1 MRTFFALF
9 YLLLI
14 AWACNPATQQN
25 QIEMKQL
32 SLLDSAADATP
43 TIRQYLENSNE
54 NTRFLLPTGTY
65 HLYPDKAIEKYCII
79 SNHDHGIVRI
89 GFDLSGAK
97 NITIDGQ
104 GSKLIFHGDIIP
116 FNLEDATNI
125 VLRNFSIDWARP
137 FHSQGTVVAVDETK
151 KTFDLKITEQYPYR
165 IEGTQ
170 LIWLRDADQSPWNAR
185 AWVQDVRIN
194 LFFDGP
200 TKATAYR
207 VKHHKLNPYYPL
219 MHTQYRAWELEPGLV
234 RILDTIAELPKPG
247 WIWASKGGL
256 RPVRLSPAIRMLGC
270 RDINIQLV
278 NIYHAGGMGIIG
290 ERTENV
296 SLNRVNVCLPP
307 DNTDCIV
314 SSTADATHFVNCRGV
329 IRIDSCLFENMLDDA
344 TNIHGQYLKLTGIIG
359 KNTIGASAPHHEQSV
374 NRFASPGD
382 TLCFRDNTTLE
393 AYKKLIVKTYTYVNE
408 YYAEIE
414 FDGDVEDLKPNSG
427 IENLAWY
434 PSFSMTNCTVRN
446 NRARSILL
454 STNKPIVIENNRFIR
469 PMMAAISISG
479 DMNYWFE
486 SGNVTD
492 ITIKNNYFEDACT
505 GGFDQAVISIEP
517 VVPAPDSAKTRFHA
531 KIRIDSNIFRTFDHA
546 IIDAFFVDGIAF
558 TNNTAEQT
566 NTYQPILPD
575 KPAINLRYS
584 RQATITGNKFT
595 TRYAATVVTDR
606 TSEIVSFVG
615 NQGLSRVD

>member
-1 MRTFFALF
+1 MRTYFPLF
-9 YLLLI
+9 CLLTI
-14 AWACNPATQQN
+14 VWACKPTVQQTRV
-25 QIEMKQL
+25 EMSQL
-32 SLLDSAADATP
+32 ARLDSAADATP
-43 TIRQYLENSNE
+43 LIRNYLAAATSNTE
-54 NTRFLLPTGTY
+54 FMLPRGIY
-65 HLYPDKAIEKYCII
+65 HIYPEKAVEKYCII

-116 FNLEDATNI
+116 FNLENATDI
-125 VLRNFSIDWARP
+125 TLRNLSIDWARP
-137 FHSQGTVVAVDETK
+137 FHSEGTVVAVDSK
-151 KTFDLKITEQYPYR
+151 NKTFDIKITEQYPYR
-165 IEGTQ
+165 IEGNQ
-170 LIWLRDADQSPWNAR
+170 LIWLRDKDQSPWNAR
-185 AWVQDVRIN
+185 AWTQDVRIN
-194 LFFDGP
+194 LFFDSQ
-200 TKATAYR
+200 TKATAYK
-207 VKHHKLNPYYPL
+207 VKNHKLNPYYPL
-219 MHTQYRAWELEPGLV
+219 MYLQYKAWEIEPRLV
-234 RILDTIAELPKPG
+234 RILDTIAELPEPG

-270 RDINIQLV
+270 KDIQIQSV
-278 NIYHAGGMGIIG
+278 NVYHAGGMGILG

-296 SLNRVNVCLPP
+296 LLKRVTVGLPP
-307 DNTDCIV
+307 DNPDRIV
-314 SSTADATHFVNCRGV
+314 SSTADATHFVNCRGQ
-329 IRIDSCLFENMLDDA
+329 ITIDSCLFENMLDDA
-344 TNIHGQYLKLTGIIG
+344 TNIHGQYLKLTSIIG
-359 KNTIGASAPHHEQSV
+359 PNTVGASAPHHEQSV
-374 NRFASPGD
+374 NRFAAPGD
-382 TLCFRDNTTLE
+382 TLCFRNNNTLE
-393 AYKKLIVKTYTYVNE
+393 AYKKLVVKTYTYVNE

-434 PSFSMTNCTVRN
+434 PSFSMTNSTVRN

-492 ITIKNNYFEDACT
+492 ILIKNNYFEDACT
-505 GGFDQAVISIEP
+505 GGFDQAVITIEP

-558 TNNTAEQT
+558 TNNTVEQT

-575 KPAINLRYS
+575 KPSINLRYS

-615 NQGLSRVD
+615 NQGLSRAD